1 MIKRS
6 QIAAVLALLFMGFVS
21 APLIVQVFDQEYDIT
36 VFIDANEEE
45 EKKGNESVKDLEFE
59 IAEMN
64 FRAGLEASD
73 RDLSLLHYYADLY
86 SSLYNELISPPPE
99 SANI

>member
-6 QIAAVLALLFMGFVS
+6 QIAAVLAILFMAFVS
-21 APLIVQVFDQEYDIT
+21 APLIVQVCDQEYDIT
-36 VFIDANEEE
+36 VFIDASEEE

-73 RDLSLLHYYADLY
+73 RNLLMLHH
-86 SSLYNELISPPPE
+86 
-99 SANI
+99 